1 MKKYFILHTAICL
14 LSSIAYA
21 DTVQEIKEGSIAWD
35 TVTVTGKIT
44 QQLETDKFIF
54 KDDTGEIQ
62 IKIKPYIWQQIHLS
76 SADFKKVYKFTAKVN
91 KEVAN
96 DIELDATLVNIIP

>member
-21 DTVQEIKEGSIAWD
+21 DTVQEIKEGAIAWD

-54 KDDTGEIQ
+54 KDD
-62 IKIKPYIWQQIHLS
+62 
-76 SADFKKVYKFTAKVN
+76 
-91 KEVAN
+91 
-96 DIELDATLVNIIP
+96 